1 MCATVLCAIGFV
13 SSLSSPAAA
22 QTFEAQ
28 ITGVVRDVSGAVI
41 PNAQLTARN
50 VATGAAVSAVSNES
64 GIFRFPSLQ
73 PSQYTLTCAVPGFK
87 RFEQKDITL
96 QVTQVLEV
104 NISLQPGDAAEQI
117 TVTGA
122 PPPLE
127 TATAS
132 LGTVVTTRS
141 IQNLPLNIRDPIA
154 LIALT
159 PGVVLGSNFGNG
171 GGNDVGRN
179 FFKSDFNVG
188 GGRSGSQE
196 ILLDGGPDTTPD
208 INRGIINPPVDS
220 VQEFKVQAQTY
231 DAQFGRTS
239 GAVLNMIT
247 KSGGN
252 AIHGVAYDF
261 ERHSVLD
268 ANTFFNNRSGLA
280 KPSFARHQ
288 FGGDVGL
295 PVIKNKWF
303 FFGDYEGLRQGYP
316 VTNLNTVPSAL
327 QRVGDFSK
335 TFAANGALITVYD
348 PATLTT
354 LADGTRQRAPFP
366 GNVIPASRFD
376 PTAAAAIKF
385 IPLPNLPG
393 NAVTGQNNFI
403 YSANSTTNSDKWD
416 TRTDYN
422 LSEATRMFFRFSR
435 QKDVR
440 TVPGQYALPAG
451 GGRQTTDTYSQALID
466 VTHVVTPSIVSDL
479 QFSFSRAL
487 AAQFGASNGFNLSS
501 LNLPAAYT
509 SIVAPQFP
517 VFGLSDTIGTGNGGD
532 SFTQYQPRNV
542 WATLG
547 SVTWQRGR
555 HSIKF
560 GGDWRVLDFN
570 EGQNSAASGTFSF
583 GRTFTQ
589 GPNPVVSSSTAGYGV
604 ASFLLG
610 AASSGSVIAINPI
623 STQGLYFAAFV
634 QDDWKV
640 SDKLTINIG
649 LRWDTNVGDREK
661 YNRIAYFDPNATST
675 LGAPAGLPNLKGN
688 LAWIGKGN
696 ASNQTA
702 TDFKD
707 FGPRFGLAYS
717 FNPKTVLRG
726 GYGIFYVPKI
736 VQANGDGA
744 VEAVRTTPMVATID
758 NLTPATTIS
767 NPFPQGI
774 LPPLNDRDP
783 NANAGATIA
792 APTHDFRNGY
802 MQSWSFGG
810 QRELPWGL
818 LLDVHYWG
826 MKGTRLLETWNINQ
840 LPDQYLSLGSH
851 LNDLVPNP
859 FYHVIA
865 AGGLSGATISRQQSL
880 LPFPQY
886 TGVTQVYVPTGNSTY
901 EAGTLVLEKRLSSK
915 MTFLAA
921 YTRSKAIDDI
931 RTPLDFYNR
940 RLEKG
945 LSAFDTP
952 NQFRLSGVYNIPF
965 GRDRAF
971 GKNLNKVVNAM
982 FADWDLNGILTLQ
995 SGLPVSISRPAVNNG
1010 SSAHLDS
1017 PSIYRWF
1024 NTSAFT
1030 TAAPFTFGNVG
1041 PVLPDVRTAP
1051 VRNVDVVLVKNFKAS
1066 VMEHGLDIQFR
1077 SEFFNI
1083 FNHAQ
1088 FAAPNGSV
1096 TSQTFG
1102 QVTSL
1107 ANNPRDI
1114 QFALKILF

>member
-1 MCATVLCAIGFV
+1 MRQRLLGIFFCLI
-13 SSLSSPAAA
+13 SPALWA

-28 ITGVVRDVSGAVI
+28 ITGTVHDTSGAVI

-50 VATGAAVSAVSNES
+50 IATGTVYNATSNDS
-64 GIFRFPSLQ
+64 GIYRFPALT
-73 PSQYTLTCAVPGFK
+73 PAQYTLSCSLPGFK
-87 RFEQKDITL
+87 QFQQGPITL

-104 NISLQPGDAAEQI
+104 NVTMQPGEASERVE
-117 TVTGA
+117 VTAA

-127 TATAS
+127 TETAS

-141 IQNLPLNIRDPIA
+141 IQNLPLNIRDPLA

-159 PGVVLGSNFGNG
+159 PGVVLGPNFGNG

-196 ILLDGGPDTTPD
+196 ILMDGAPDTTPD
-208 INRGIINPPVDS
+208 INRGIIDPPVDS

-239 GAVLNMIT
+239 GAVLNVIT
-247 KSGGN
+247 KSGTN
-252 AIHGVAYDF
+252 DVHGVAYDF
-261 ERHSVLD
+261 ERHSILD

-280 KPSFARHQ
+280 KPSFQRHQ
-288 FGGDVGL
+288 FGGDFGA

-316 VTNLNTVPSAL
+316 VTTLTTVPTAL
-327 QRVGDFSK
+327 QRTGNFSQ
-335 TFAANGALITVYD
+335 TFASNGQLITIYD
-348 PATLTT
+348 PSTLVT
-354 LADGTRQRAPFP
+354 ANDGTRTRSPFP
-366 GNVIPASRFD
+366 GNIIPSNRLNA
-376 PTAAAAIKF
+376 TAVAAIGY

-393 NAVTGQNNFI
+393 NPLTNQNNYIF
-403 YSANSTTNSDKWD
+403 SSNSITNSNKWD
-416 TRTDYN
+416 ARTDVN
-422 LSEATRMFFRFSR
+422 LTDSTRMFYRFSR
-435 QKDVR
+435 QQDVR
-440 TVPGQYALPAG
+440 SVPGQFALPAG
-451 GGRQTTDTYSQALID
+451 GGRQTTDTYDQAVGD
-466 VTHVVTPSIVSDL
+466 VTRVFTSNIVGDI

-487 AAQFGASNGFNLSS
+487 AAQFGASSGFNLSQ
-501 LNLPAAYT
+501 LNLPSAYT
-509 SIVAPQFP
+509 SLVAPQFP
-517 VFGLSDTIGTGNGGD
+517 VFNLTDTVGTGNGSD

-547 SVTWQRGR
+547 SITWQKGR
-555 HSIKF
+555 HSLKF
-560 GGDWRVLDFN
+560 GADWRILDFN
-570 EGQNSAASGTFSF
+570 EGQNSSASGTFTF
-583 GRTFTQ
+583 NRMFTQ

-610 AASSGSVIAINPI
+610 DASSGSVIAINPI
-623 STQGLYFAAFV
+623 STQALYYALFV

-640 SDKLTINIG
+640 SSKLTINVG
-649 LRWDTNVGDREK
+649 LRWDVNIGDREK
-661 YNRIAYFDPNATST
+661 YNRIAYFDPNAASS
-675 LGAPAGLPNLKGN
+675 LAGPAGLPNLKGD
-688 LAWIGKGN
+688 LVWLGKGN
-696 ASNQTA
+696 PTNQTA
-702 TDFKD
+702 TDWKD
-707 FGPRFGLAYS
+707 FGPRFGFAYS
-717 FNPKTVLRG
+717 FNNKTVLRG
-726 GYGIFYVPKI
+726 GYGIFYIPKI

-758 NLTPATTIS
+758 NLTPATSIS

-783 NANAGATIA
+783 NANTGATIA

-802 MQSWSFGG
+802 MQSWSFGL
-810 QRELPWGL
+810 QRELPFGL
-818 LLDVHYWG
+818 VVDAHYWG

-865 AGGLSGATISRQQSL
+865 AGALSGATISRQQSL

-886 TGVTQVYVPTGNSTY
+886 TAVTQVYVPAGNSTY
-901 EAGTLVLEKRLSSK
+901 EAGTLQVEKRLSASL
-915 MTFLAA
+915 TFLAA

-931 RTPLDFYNR
+931 RTPLDVYNR
-940 RLEKG
+940 RLEKS
-945 LSAFDTP
+945 LSTFDTP
-952 NQFRLSGVYNIPF
+952 NQLRLSGVWNIPF

-971 GKNLNKVVNAM
+971 GKHLNKVVNAM

-995 SGLPVSISRPAVNNG
+995 SGLPVSVSRPSVNNG
-1010 SSAHLDS
+1010 QSAHLDN
-1017 PSIYRWF
+1017 PSVYRWF
-1024 NTSAFT
+1024 NTSDFT
-1030 TAAPFTFGNVG
+1030 TAAPYTFGNVG
-1041 PVLPDVRTAP
+1041 PVLPDVRSAP
-1051 VRNVDVVLVKNFKAS
+1051 VRNVDIVVVKNFKAS
-1066 VMEHGLDIQFR
+1066 LLEHVINVQFR
-1077 SEFFNI
+1077 SEFYNI
-1083 FNHAQ
+1083 LNHPQ
-1088 FAAPNGSV
+1088 FGSPNGSV

-1114 QFALKILF
+1114 QFALKVLF